1 VAGFHSITG
10 QDQSIE
16 VLKLFLYHRS
26 IPHALLFTGIEGIG
40 KSSIATALAMACNC
54 PKAFPGNASN
64 SSFSVIEKTDS
75 CGVCRVCR
83 KILSGNHP
91 DIISVEPEGLLI
103 KIGKI
108 RELSKKLSLKP
119 NEARFRV
126 VMIHQAHCM
135 NPEASN
141 ALLKILEE
149 PPEQTLLILVTQ
161 QASDLLPTIL
171 SRCHPVRFHPLARQD
186 LKTLLIEK
194 NNLSE
199 EKADSLASLAR
210 GSYTTATAMIDE
222 DWTSHRNW
230 LFGFVAELPSK
241 PVAQILAFSEKMAE
255 DKDLLFGYFEMLKIW
270 VRDLAVFKYA
280 PEMVINKDITS
291 RLQHFSAQ
299 FSIDRLLKIE
309 KMIEQAIRN
318 LRSNANPR
326 LLVENLLFE
335 MV

>member
-1 VAGFHSITG
+1 
-10 QDQSIE
+10 
-16 VLKLFLYHRS
+16 
-26 IPHALLFTGIEGIG
+26 
-40 KSSIATALAMACNC
+40 
-54 PKAFPGNASN
+54 
-64 SSFSVIEKTDS
+64 
-75 CGVCRVCR
+75 
-83 KILSGNHP
+83 
-91 DIISVEPEGLLI
+91 
-103 KIGKI
+103 
-108 RELSKKLSLKP
+108 
-119 NEARFRV
+119 
-126 VMIHQAHCM
+126 M